1 MKIIPKTGVLS
12 CLIGQKVWM
21 NIGRTEFILLL
32 SLELLTIIIVL
43 TADGEKRTFHSP
55 KKKNINHLTLYDCV
69 SPEVQ
74 NSINE
79 TGRVT
84 NGKLRFSLLKF
95 VRKQVTDLKK
105 GEHLNGERRCN

>member
-1 MKIIPKTGVLS
+1 MYRKTPE
-12 CLIGQKVWM
+12 IGQFVRIIRGREM
-21 NIGRTEFILLL
+21 NQYAVVID
-32 SLELLTIIIVL
+32 IVDHHHVL
-43 TADGEKRTFHSP
+43 VADGEKRKFHSP
-55 KKKNINHLTLYDCV
+55 KKKNINHLTFYDCV

-95 VRKQVTDLKK
+95 VREQVTDLKK

>member
-1 MKIIPKTGVLS
+1 MQIIP
-12 CLIGQKVWM
+12 
-21 NIGRTEFILLL
+21 RTDVFRLDRAESLDEHWQDRIHLAL
-32 SLELLTIIIVL
+32 SLELLTIIDVL
-43 TADGEKRTFHSP
+43 TADGEMRILHSP

-84 NGKLRFSLLKF
+84 NFF
-95 VRKQVTDLKK
+95 
-105 GEHLNGERRCN
+105 

>member
-1 MKIIPKTGVLS
+1 M
-12 CLIGQKVWM
+12 
-21 NIGRTEFILLL
+21 
-32 SLELLTIIIVL
+32 LTIINVL
-43 TADGEKRTFHSP
+43 TADGEMRTLHSP

-84 NGKLRFSLLKF
+84 NFL
-95 VRKQVTDLKK
+95 
-105 GEHLNGERRCN
+105 

>member
-1 MKIIPKTGVLS
+1 MVPKTVVFPPEVGQIVRIKQGRETNQLAVVIRIVDHHHVL
-12 CLIGQKVWM
+12 I
-21 NIGRTEFILLL
+21 
-32 SLELLTIIIVL
+32 
-43 TADGEKRTFHSP
+43 ADGEKRTFHSP

-95 VRKQVTDLKK
+95 VREQVTDLKK

>member
-1 MKIIPKTGVLS
+1 
-12 CLIGQKVWM
+12 
-21 NIGRTEFILLL
+21 
-32 SLELLTIIIVL
+32 
-43 TADGEKRTFHSP
+43 
-55 KKKNINHLTLYDCV
+55 YDCV

>member
-1 MKIIPKTGVLS
+1 MDQYAIVIGIFDHHHVL
-12 CLIGQKVWM
+12 V
-21 NIGRTEFILLL
+21 
-32 SLELLTIIIVL
+32 
-43 TADGEKRTFHSP
+43 ADGEKRKFHSP
-55 KKKNINHLTLYDCV
+55 KKKNINHLTFYDCV

-95 VRKQVTDLKK
+95 VREQVTDLKK

>member
-1 MKIIPKTGVLS
+1 MNRKTPA
-12 CLIGQKVWM
+12 IGQFVRVTR
-21 NIGRTEFILLL
+21 G
-32 SLELLTIIIVL
+32 SELDQYAVVIDIFDHQYVL
-43 TADGEKRTFHSP
+43 VADGEKRKFHSP
-55 KKKNINHLTLYDCV
+55 KKKNINHLTFYDCV